1 MCSLT
6 PSRKKLGAGLY
17 CDSEWGEG
25 SQEKPTWL
33 FKTTALFSLDPRRL
47 VNVRPHQLPETVELE
62 ARYLRQKLEKSECW
76 MCSLTPSK
84 EKL

>member
-25 SQEKPTWL
+25 VTGKTHMAVQNHCFVLFRAQET
-33 FKTTALFSLDPRRL
+33 
-47 VNVRPHQLPETVELE
+47 
-62 ARYLRQKLEKSECW
+62 SECKA
-76 MCSLTPSK
+76 SSAPRDSRVRSQKPQAKAGKVRVLDA
-84 EKL
+84 